1 MKNRNIF
8 FMLIWMCSST
18 LLFAQELFKEYH
30 PNIDTY
36 NEIIKNVNHI
46 NLSDLQGVNPCA
58 LLIKKS
64 TMEFVLL
71 YPLMIVVLLKS
82 CLRLKEKPILNLFQL
97 FFVTKGNLLT

>member
-36 NEIIKNVNHI
+36 NEIIKNVNNI
-46 NLSDLQGVNPCA
+46 NLSGYN
-58 LLIKKS
+58 
-64 TMEFVLL
+64 
-71 YPLMIVVLLKS
+71 
-82 CLRLKEKPILNLFQL
+82 ILTGLSSRHRML
-97 FFVTKGNLLT
+97 VWHHG